1 MTLCQHIIKGASSAA
16 LMLTSPLGHAGNTLQ
31 QLEDKK
37 KKKQK
42 KMLLEKLAVFL
53 SRLCSRHN
61 ECNMLIFVMGS
72 EFAVNLCFALPFILQ
87 MLIKTE
93 RGERE
98 KVSGG
103 QQEIWLLLPSS
114 HLFVIR

>member
-1 MTLCQHIIKGASSAA
+1 
-16 LMLTSPLGHAGNTLQ
+16 
-31 QLEDKK
+31 
-37 KKKQK
+37 
-42 KMLLEKLAVFL
+42 MLLEKLAVSL

-93 RGERE
+93 RGER
-98 KVSGG
+98 KF
-103 QQEIWLLLPSS
+103 QEIVLLLPLS